1 MKINVYDFDDTIYNG
16 DSSFHFFLYG
26 VKKFKVSFFKILKII
41 FNAILYLFKLKTT
54 KEFKEIVFL
63 FLQDIDDIDSFVDN
77 FWEKHRKN
85 IKKEFLEIIKNNKNN
100 YIISASPEFLL
111 KNIAK
116 ELKCEL
122 IATPMNKKS
131 AIIEGANCN
140 KEEKVN
146 RLNNILKNYTIIEF
160 YSDSNNDLPLA
171 RLAKEAYKVKKYN
184 IRKWEF

>member
-16 DSSFHFFLYG
+16 DSSFHFFLYAI
-26 VKKFKVSFFKILKII
+26 KKFKVSILNLLKIF
-41 FNAILYLFKLKTT
+41 FNALLYLLKLKTT
-54 KEFKEIVFL
+54 KEFKEVVFS
-63 FLQDIDDIDSFVDN
+63 FLTNIDDIDNFVDT
-77 FWEKHRKN
+77 FWEKHKKN

-122 IATPMNKKS
+122 IATPMNKKT
-131 AIIEGANCN
+131 ALIEGANCN
-140 KEEKVN
+140 KEEKVK
-146 RLNNILKNYTIIEF
+146 RLNNLLKDYQIIEF

-171 RLAKEAYKVKKYN
+171 RLSKMAYKVKKYN
-184 IRKWEF
+184 IGKWDF

>member
-16 DSSFHFFLYG
+16 DSSFHFFLYAI
-26 VKKFKVSFFKILKII
+26 KKFKVSILNLLKIF
-41 FNAILYLFKLKTT
+41 FNALLYLLKLKTT
-54 KEFKEIVFL
+54 KEFKEVVFS
-63 FLQDIDDIDSFVDN
+63 FLTNIDDIDNFVDT
-77 FWEKHRKN
+77 FWEKHKKN

-122 IATPMNKKS
+122 IATPMNKKT
-131 AIIEGANCN
+131 ALIERANCN
-140 KEEKVN
+140 KEEKVK
-146 RLNNILKNYTIIEF
+146 RLNNLLKDYQIIEF

-171 RLAKEAYKVKKYN
+171 KLAKRAYKVKKYN
-184 IRKWEF
+184 IRKWDF

>member
-16 DSSFHFFLYG
+16 DSSFHFFLYAI
-26 VKKFKVSFFKILKII
+26 KKFKVSILNLLKI
-41 FNAILYLFKLKTT
+41 F
-54 KEFKEIVFL
+54 
-63 FLQDIDDIDSFVDN
+63 FVDT
-77 FWEKHRKN
+77 FWEKHKKN

-122 IATPMNKKS
+122 IATPMNKKT
-131 AIIEGANCN
+131 ALIEGANCN
-140 KEEKVN
+140 KEEKVK
-146 RLNNILKNYTIIEF
+146 RLNNLLKDYQIIEF

-171 RLAKEAYKVKKYN
+171 RLAKRAYKVKKYN
-184 IRKWEF
+184 IRKWDF